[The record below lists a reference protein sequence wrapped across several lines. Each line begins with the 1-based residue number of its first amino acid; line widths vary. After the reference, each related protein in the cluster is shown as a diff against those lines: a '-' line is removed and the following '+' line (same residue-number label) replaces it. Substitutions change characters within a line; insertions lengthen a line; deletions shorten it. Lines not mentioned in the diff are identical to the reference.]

1 MKRSNNL
8 LEQLKSSPY
17 FTKEA
22 VVQLNSQDAL
32 KPTTI
37 NTFIARSL
45 KRKNI
50 LSLKRGFYVTAE
62 FYNKHK
68 NDTSYSFF
76 LANVLR
82 KPSYVSSWTAL
93 QYYGLAT
100 EGIRTVTSITPKV
113 TRSYDTKIGSFSYAS
128 ISDTLFDGFV
138 LQKGTFDFY
147 IATPAKALFDMLYFK
162 THRFR
167 GITLKQVPNLLEEL
181 RVDIDALDAKEQKKF
196 YALIQNYIRHG

>member
-17 FTKEA
+17 FAKET
-22 VVQLNSQDAL
+22 VLQLSGQYAL
-32 KPTTI
+32 KPTAI

-50 LSLKRGFYVTAE
+50 LPLKRGFYVTAE

-100 EGIRTVTSITPKV
+100 EGIRTITSITPKV
-113 TRSYDTKIGSFSYAS
+113 TRTYDTKIGSFSYSS

-167 GITLKQVPNLLEEL
+167 GITLKQVPDLLEEL
-181 RVDIDALDAKEQKKF
+181 RIDIDALDAKEQKKF

>member
-17 FTKEA
+17 FTKEE
-22 VVQLNSQDAL
+22 VLQLNSQDAL
-32 KPTTI
+32 KPTAI

-100 EGIRTVTSITPKV
+100 EGIRTITSITPKV
-113 TRSYDTKIGSFSYAS
+113 TRSYDAKIGSFSYAS

-162 THRFR
+162 TRRFR
-167 GITLKQVPNLLEEL
+167 GLVSKQIPDLLEEL
-181 RVDIDALDAKEQKKF
+181 RVDIDVMDTKEQKKF
-196 YALIQNYIRHG
+196 YALIQNYMHHG

>member
-8 LEQLKSSPY
+8 LEQFKSSPY

-22 VVQLNSQDAL
+22 VLQLSGQYAL
-32 KPTTI
+32 KPTAV
-37 NTFIARSL
+37 NTFITRSL

-100 EGIRTVTSITPKV
+100 EGIRTITSVTPKV
-113 TRSYDTKIGSFSYAS
+113 TRSYDAKIGSFSYAS
-128 ISDTLFDGFV
+128 INDTLFDGFV

-167 GITLKQVPNLLEEL
+167 GLVSKQIPDLLEDL
-181 RVDIDALDAKEQKKF
+181 RVDIDAMDTKEQKKF
-196 YALIQNYIRHG
+196 YALIQNYMHHG

>member
-8 LEQLKSSPY
+8 LEQFKSSPY

-22 VVQLNSQDAL
+22 VLQLSGQYAL
-32 KPTTI
+32 KPTAI

-50 LSLKRGFYVTAE
+50 LPLKRGFYVTAE

-68 NDTSYSFF
+68 NDTSYLFF

-100 EGIRTVTSITPKV
+100 EGIRTTTSITPKV
-113 TRSYDTKIGSFSYAS
+113 TRSYDTKIGSFSYSS

-167 GITLKQVPNLLEEL
+167 RIAFKQIPNLLEEL
-181 RVDIDALDAKEQKKF
+181 RIDIDAMDTKEQKKF
-196 YALIQNYIRHG
+196 YALIRNHIRHG